1 MAEALG
7 VVSSVIAV
15 VDLSTKVFSLCL
27 QYSREVKNAK
37 DDIERLGKE
46 VGAFQDTTKKLQALV
61 EGPRG
66 QDLSASQQ
74 LLSTIEDGRSR
85 LERLGQQLQTPTRRK
100 VMSKF
105 GARALKWPFKRKDVD
120 DIIQNFARCRENI
133 SLALNIDQTVILQK
147 IDDRTTLHQLPLAH
161 GASFDS
167 KAEEHNSTCLPGTR
181 HDLLRDIDRWI
192 DNHNSKIIFWLNGK
206 AGTGK
211 STISR
216 TVAWSRSRQ
225 GDLGASFFFKR
236 GEVDQGN
243 LAKFVPTVARRLAWS
258 TPVVAPFI
266 KSAVDADPAIADKSV
281 REQFEKLVQ
290 EPLSKATAT
299 VTSSRLSVVIVVDAL
314 DECEKDADI
323 KLLLQ
328 LFSNL
333 RFAGPLCVRV
343 LVTSRPELPVRLGF
357 SSIGN
362 AHQELVLHEI
372 PPPIIKHDISIFLHH
387 EFANIRNS
395 FNGDAVEELKLP
407 ADWPGEANLETLTEA
422 AVPLFIFA
430 ATLCRFINDRYLGSP
445 DELLRNVL
453 SVAGAG
459 QGSRLDMAYSP
470 VLKQQVANRSG
481 NERLDIIES
490 FRLVV
495 GTIVTLANPLSMRA
509 LALLLDVHINKV
521 TTRLSALHSVLDVP
535 DTLDAPVRLLHLSF
549 RDYLVCL
556 ENKELVEFLVD
567 EGHTHEGLAKHCLR
581 IMSGSLRRNICGL
594 SFPGVRRST
603 VARGRLEESIPSQ
616 LQYSCMHWVYH
627 LTKGDPQLDNRNE
640 AYDFLTTHFLHWLEI
655 MSLLRRVKEC
665 LDSLRLLAGCLEDRK
680 NSNLSIFVSDALR
693 FIQANFAV
701 ITKAPLQI
709 YSCLAFTPTNSIV
722 RRTFEGHIPQWVTTL
737 SKVEHDW
744 DACLL
749 TLVGHEDWVGS
760 VAFSHDSKRIASGSN
775 ERAIRIWNAETGE
788 CERWLG
794 GHTSYV
800 SSVVFSH
807 NSKKLASAASS
818 GGMKIRI
825 WNAETGDYEQELQG
839 HHGITNSAVFSHDS
853 KWIASASDDKTV
865 RIWNLE
871 TGECEQELKGHG
883 TYVSSIVFSHDSK
896 KVASGSYDKTIRI
909 WNVETGKCER
919 VLEGHSH
926 WVKTVAFSHDS
937 KKVASGSH
945 DETIRIWDAEAG
957 RCKPVVEGHGNWV
970 TSVVFSPDSRK
981 LATGSYDDTIR
992 IWDTETGECEEIIQL
1007 DDHADVQF
1015 FEADGRGIITDR
1027 GVFSLKGDS
1036 QSHATP
1042 PPSSEEQ
1049 HLGCT
1054 DGTWITVEGQN
1065 LLWLPPECRN
1075 GKVAIWGS
1083 TVAIGCQSGRV
1094 LVLRISMAEVA
1105 QWISMR
1111 EKSILNCD
1119 WPLEGVLSCN

>member
-521 TTRLSALHSVLDVP
+521 TTRLM
-535 DTLDAPVRLLHLSF
+535 RLLHLSF

-594 SFPGVRRST
+594 SFPG
-603 VARGRLEESIPSQ
+603 
-616 LQYSCMHWVYH
+616 
-627 LTKGDPQLDNRNE
+627 
-640 AYDFLTTHFLHWLEI
+640 
-655 MSLLRRVKEC
+655 
-665 LDSLRLLAGCLEDRK
+665 
-680 NSNLSIFVSDALR
+680 
-693 FIQANFAV
+693 
-701 ITKAPLQI
+701 
-709 YSCLAFTPTNSIV
+709 
-722 RRTFEGHIPQWVTTL
+722 
-737 SKVEHDW
+737 VEHDW

-807 NSKKLASAASS
+807 NSKKLASAGGETIRIWNLEAGGREQELRGPGRFCSTVVFSHDSKKVASASEKTIRIWNAETGDCEQEINGENIYDGFVKTLAFSHDSKKIASS

-1075 GKVAIWGS
+1075 GKSLGVEDFHGR
-1083 TVAIGCQSGRV
+1083 SGAVDIHERKEYIK
-1094 LVLRISMAEVA
+1094 LRLALGRGFIMQLDIIKPTLS
-1105 QWISMR
+1105 
-1111 EKSILNCD
+1111 
-1119 WPLEGVLSCN
+1119 GV